1 MSRFRDTR
9 EIEVLEQIV
18 DQELASGDPPK
29 FLKKLMPVVKR
40 FDRELLG
47 AYRRFRHGS
56 KPPQVARPIIGSSS
70 SIRTLAGLCWTALAD
85 TLSGRMKP
93 RTI

>member
-18 DQELASGDPPK
+18 DQELASGDPPE

-40 FDRELLG
+40 LTANYSVLIDG
-47 AYRRFRHGS
+47 SVMGS